1 MASLTLDAL
10 PRRMFVLGSNRNL
23 SRTAF
28 QDAAGL
34 NACRCPSCGGMVR
47 GALPLDPAL
56 KPFDASCSTCG
67 GAGLNCHV
75 EAA

>member
-1 MASLTLDAL
+1 MRTLTLDAL
-10 PRRMFVLGSNRNL
+10 PRRMFVLGSNQGL

-34 NACRCPSCGGMVR
+34 NACRCPECGGLSR
-47 GALPLDPAL
+47 AALPLDPSV
-56 KPFDASCSTCG
+56 KRFDASCSTCG
-67 GAGLNCHV
+67 GGGLNRHV

>member
-1 MASLTLDAL
+1 MRALTLDAL
-10 PRRMFVLGSNRNL
+10 PRRMFVLGSNQGL

-34 NACRCPSCGGMVR
+34 NACRCPECHGLIRTG
-47 GALPLDPAL
+47 LPADPAL
-56 KPFDASCSTCG
+56 KPFAAGCKTCG
-67 GAGLNCHV
+67 GAGLNRHV